1 MTVDKVKSK
10 DNHETMNF
18 QAQIEELLDLL
29 ANNVYSNKETALREL
44 ISNAS
49 DAIGKRQYAAKQDT
63 IFACDSDYG
72 IWVDVDKE
80 AGTLTIR
87 DNGIGMSKEDLINNL
102 GTIAK
107 SGTAQYA
114 RDLSQKEESLDT
126 LIGKFGIGFYAA
138 FVIAD
143 KVEVTSRKAG
153 DIKENAPY
161 VWSSAGRGEFEVFPA
176 ADDTAVGTSIVLHLK
191 EKDQEDFMQDWF
203 IRNIVTK
210 YSDHVDVPIM
220 IMALKDKFAEVKED
234 SKEPEMA
241 YEVVNTSR
249 AIWARPKSEVKDE
262 EYEGLFS
269 SLSHSVG
276 KPLTWVHSKVEGSHE
291 YTMCL
296 FVPDTAPFD
305 LWNRDKAKGV
315 RLYSRRTFIMND
327 AEMFLPMYLRFVK
340 GVIDSADLPLNI
352 SREVLQE
359 SDLVNKIRMGCSKKI
374 LGALESM
381 AKNNPE
387 KYQEFWGQFGD
398 VLKEGPGEDA
408 VNKDLIMKLLRF
420 TTLNNNSS
428 TQSVSLQEY
437 IANMVPGQDKIYY
450 VTADNYTAALNSPH
464 LEIFKKNNI
473 DVLLLS
479 DRVDEWLVSHV
490 TEVEGKQI
498 SSVTKGALSLPDA
511 VKNDAKQ
518 EEQDA
523 KDFDDITQR
532 ASKALSGKVQAV
544 RVTSRLT
551 DSPAC
556 LVSDE
561 QDMSANLKRI
571 LKQSGQQFN
580 DTKPILEINPSH
592 PLIGGL
598 KDQTQDEIFEKWCSI
613 MLNQAIL
620 SEGGALEDP
629 ALFVKDLNAMM
640 LHVMKK

>member
-1 MTVDKVKSK
+1 MKVDKSKSK
-10 DNHETMNF
+10 PETMHF
-18 QAQIEELLDLL
+18 QAQIEQLLDLL

-44 ISNAS
+44 VSNAA
-49 DAIGKRQYAAKQDT
+49 DAIGKRQYASKQNT
-63 IFACDSDYG
+63 AFANADDYS
-72 IWVDVDKE
+72 IWVDVDKDLK
-80 AGTLTIR
+80 TLTIR

-107 SGTAQYA
+107 SGTAQYVQE
-114 RDLSQKEESLDT
+114 LNEKEESLDT

-143 KVEVTSRKAG
+143 RVEVTSKKAG
-153 DIKENAPY
+153 NDENEPY
-161 VWSSAGRGEFEVFPA
+161 VWASAGRGEFDICQAEA
-176 ADDTAVGTSIVLHLK
+176 NTAVGTSIVLHLK
-191 EKDQEDFMQDWF
+191 EDQEDFMQDWF
-203 IRNIVTK
+203 IRNIITK
-210 YSDHVDVPIM
+210 YSDHVDIPIM
-220 IMALKDKFAEVKED
+220 ILAPKDKFAQNAED
-234 SKEPEMA
+234 GKDPEMA
-241 YEVVNTSR
+241 YEVINTSR
-249 AIWARPKSEVKDE
+249 AIWTKPKSQVKAE

-276 KPLTWVHSKVEGSHE
+276 KPLTWVHAKVEGSHE

-315 RLYSRRTFIMND
+315 RLYSRRTFIMDD
-327 AEMFLPMYLRFVK
+327 AEKFLPMYLRFVK

-352 SREVLQE
+352 SREILQE
-359 SDLVNKIRMGCSKKI
+359 SDVVNKIRLGCSKKV
-374 LGALESM
+374 LSALENM
-381 AKNNPE
+381 AAGDTE
-387 KYQEFWGQFGD
+387 KYQSFWEQFGD

-408 VNKDLIMKLLRF
+408 VNKDLIVKLLRF
-420 TTLNNNSS
+420 TTLNNNSAK
-428 TQSVSLQEY
+428 QNVSLQDY
-437 IANMVPGQDKIYY
+437 IEKMVPGQDKIYY
-450 VTADNYTAALNSPH
+450 VTADSYTAALNSPH

-479 DRVDEWLVSHV
+479 DRVDEWLVSHL
-490 TEVEGKQI
+490 TEVDGKKL
-498 SSVTKGALSLPDA
+498 SSVTKGALDLPEAIKTDT
-511 VKNDAKQ
+511 KQ
-518 EEQDA
+518 EEQSA

-532 ASKALSGKVQAV
+532 AAKVLHEKVQAV

-571 LKQSGQQFN
+571 LKQSGQDFM
-580 DTKPILEINPSH
+580 DSKPILEINPSH
-592 PLIGGL
+592 PLIDGL
-598 KDQTQDEIFEKWCSI
+598 KNQTQDDIFEKWCFI

-620 SEGGALEDP
+620 SEGGTLEDP
-629 ALFVKDLNAMM
+629 AEFVKNLNNMI